1 MWIFG
6 GCKGAPAGAK
16 KPEGG
21 MGAKALQ
28 LCASAGAAPGEGS
41 PGEGRLGEGM
51 ATRVPPPPRAPNWR
65 KRCGL
70 GRASSAH
77 CPPSAGGTPNET
89 SAPSARASAPPA
101 SGPGVSERE
110 HAPGVGVGVAERLP
124 LPRDDERCLARL
136 CAAERFTI
144 LLMFFSASTPT
155 LLPPLPCLT
164 KGEALRLT
172 EPATAA
178 AWSAVPSELI
188 RIVSLVGTGVRRDAN
203 PSGEAVMR
211 EPGPCLRDVTGLGAR

>member
-1 MWIFG
+1 MVDHGRKEAQHKECEACTQVTVPIHTTQVTVGVMPTFAVG
-6 GCKGAPAGAK
+6 
-16 KPEGG
+16 
-21 MGAKALQ
+21 
-28 LCASAGAAPGEGS
+28 GAAI
-41 PGEGRLGEGM
+41 
-51 ATRVPPPPRAPNWR
+51 AAV
-65 KRCGL
+65 
-70 GRASSAH
+70 
-77 CPPSAGGTPNET
+77 
-89 SAPSARASAPPA
+89 
-101 SGPGVSERE
+101 
-110 HAPGVGVGVAERLP
+110 P

-211 EPGPCLRDVTGLGAR
+211 EPGPCLRDVTGLDAR